1 MPHQRRLRKLRRP
14 GGQRKALFRG
24 LIRSL
29 FIHERIRTTEA
40 KAKAVRPLAERMVT
54 LGRRAHHALEQGDTM
69 ENRIK
74 ALHYRR
80 MALAYLPDDGV
91 IRKLFEDLAPRYSDR
106 DGGYTRILKL
116 GNRMGDAAP
125 VVLVEFV

>member
-1 MPHQRRLRKLRRP
+1 MPHQRHLRKLRRP

-54 LGRRAHHALEQGDTM
+54 LGRRAHHALQQGDTR

-91 IRKLFEDLAPRYSDR
+91 IRKLFDDLAPRYSDR

>member
-14 GGQRKALFRG
+14 SGQRKALFRG

-29 FIHERIRTTEA
+29 LLHERIRTTEA

-54 LGRRAHHALEQGDTM
+54 LGRRAQQALEQGDTR
-69 ENRIK
+69 ENRIR

-80 MALAYLPDDGV
+80 MALAYLPDVGV
-91 IRKLFEDLAPRYSDR
+91 IRKLFDELAPRYRER

>member
-1 MPHQRRLRKLRRP
+1 MPHQRHLRKLRRP
-14 GGQRKALFRG
+14 SGPRKALFRG

-29 FIHERIRTTEA
+29 FLHERIRTTEA

-54 LGRRAHHALEQGDTM
+54 LGRRAQQALEQGDTL
-69 ENRIK
+69 ENRAR

-91 IRKLFEDLAPRYSDR
+91 IRKLFEDLAPRYRDR